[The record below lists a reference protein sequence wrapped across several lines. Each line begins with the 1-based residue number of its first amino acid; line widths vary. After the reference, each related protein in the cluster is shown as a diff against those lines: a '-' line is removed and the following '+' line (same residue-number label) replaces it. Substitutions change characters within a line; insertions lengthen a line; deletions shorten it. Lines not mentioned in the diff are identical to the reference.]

1 MKVLI
6 ERFLLHIKSQLNFSR
21 HTVRAYAADLAG
33 FAAYADSEGA
43 EFPGGF
49 DRHLMRAYMAMLQ
62 EDRKNSRNTVIRK
75 VSSARSFI
83 RWLIAEGKLESDP
96 FALLRA
102 PKKEKRL
109 PRFLTEGEV
118 RKLYDYNAPASAG
131 GAVRHGVIG
140 QAGVKAALAPR
151 DYAILALLYSA
162 GLRRSEVTGLNIGDV
177 DFYSGFARVMGKG
190 SKERLVPVGDKA
202 LESLRAYL
210 SSRPEGRAPARPL
223 FLNARGGRLSGH
235 GLALIV
241 KKLARQARFARSLNP
256 HALRHSFATHLLDHG
271 CDLRSLQ
278 EMLGHKN
285 LETTQLYTHVSL
297 ERLKEVYDKAHPRS
311 PKKGRG

>member
-21 HTVRAYAADLAG
+21 HTVRAYAADLAE

-43 EFPGGF
+43 EFPAGF

-62 EDRKNSRNTVIRK
+62 EDRKNSRNTIIRK

-118 RKLYDYNAPASAG
+118 RKLYDYNAPGAAPAG
-131 GAVRHGVIG
+131 E
-140 QAGVKAALAPR
+140 KKPLAPR

-210 SSRPEGRAPARPL
+210 ASRPEGRVPSRPL

-271 CDLRSLQ
+271 CDLRSVQ

-285 LETTQLYTHVSL
+285 LETTQVYTHVSL
-297 ERLKEVYDKAHPRS
+297 ERLKAVYEKAHPRS
-311 PKKGRG
+311 GKKGGG

>member
-21 HTVRAYAADLAG
+21 HTVRAYASDLAE
-33 FAAYADSEGA
+33 FAAYAEAEGA
-43 EFPGGF
+43 EFPAGF
-49 DRHLMRAYMAMLQ
+49 DRYLMRAYMAMLQ
-62 EDRKNSRNTVIRK
+62 EDRKNSRNTIIRK

-83 RWLIAEGKLESDP
+83 RWLIAEGELESDP

-118 RKLYDYNAPASAG
+118 RKLYDYNAPVSG
-131 GAVRHGVIG
+131 RDTLRHGVPVPS
-140 QAGVKAALAPR
+140 APLAPR

-162 GLRRSEVTGLNIGDV
+162 GLRRSEVTGLNVGDV

-210 SSRPEGRAPARPL
+210 ASRPEGRAPARPL

-235 GLALIV
+235 GVALIV
-241 KKLARQARFARSLNP
+241 KKMARQARFARGLNP

-271 CDLRSLQ
+271 CDLRSVQ

-285 LETTQLYTHVSL
+285 LETTQVYTHVSL

-311 PKKGRG
+311 RKKGGG

>member
-21 HTVRAYAADLAG
+21 HTVRAYAADLAE
-33 FAAYADSEGA
+33 FSAYAEAEGA
-43 EFPGGF
+43 EFPAGF

-109 PRFLTEGEV
+109 PHFLTEGEV
-118 RKLYDYNAPASAG
+118 RKLYDYNAPAAAPAG
-131 GAVRHGVIG
+131 EG
-140 QAGVKAALAPR
+140 KKPLAPR

-202 LESLRAYL
+202 LEAIRAYL
-210 SSRPEGRAPARPL
+210 ASRPEGRAPARPL

-235 GLALIV
+235 GVALIV
-241 KKLARQARFARSLNP
+241 RKLARQARFARSLNP

-271 CDLRSLQ
+271 CDLRSVQ

-285 LETTQLYTHVSL
+285 LETTQIYTHVSL

-311 PKKGRG
+311 SKKGGG

>member
-21 HTVRAYAADLAG
+21 HTVRAYAADLAE
-33 FAAYADSEGA
+33 FDAYARAEGA

-62 EDRKNSRNTVIRK
+62 EKKNSRNTVIRK

-118 RKLYDYNAPASAG
+118 RKLYDYNEPGAAAG
-131 GAVRHGVIG
+131 GGKRP
-140 QAGVKAALAPR
+140 LAPR
-151 DYAILALLYSA
+151 DYALLALLYSA
-162 GLRRSEVTGLNIGDV
+162 GLRRSEVTGLNVGDV

-202 LESLRAYL
+202 LEALRGYL
-210 SSRPEGRAPARPL
+210 ASRPEGRAPARPL

-271 CDLRSLQ
+271 CDLRSVQ

-285 LETTQLYTHVSL
+285 LETTQIYTHVSL
-297 ERLKEVYDKAHPRS
+297 ERLKEVYEKAHPRS
-311 PKKGRG
+311 PKKGGA

>member
-21 HTVRAYAADLAG
+21 HTVRAYAADLAE
-33 FAAYADSEGA
+33 FAAYAGAEGA

-62 EDRKNSRNTVIRK
+62 EKKNSRNTVIRK
-75 VSSARSFI
+75 VSSLRSFI
-83 RWLIAEGKLESDP
+83 RWLISEGKLESDP

-118 RKLYDYNAPASAG
+118 RKLYDYNAPGAAPAG
-131 GAVRHGVIG
+131 ERRP
-140 QAGVKAALAPR
+140 LAPR
-151 DYAILALLYSA
+151 DYALLTLLYSA
-162 GLRRSEVTGLNIGDV
+162 GLRRSEVSGLNIGDV

-202 LESLRAYL
+202 LEALRAYL
-210 SSRPEGRAPARPL
+210 ASRPEGRAPARPL

-241 KKLARQARFARSLNP
+241 RKLARQARFARSLNP

-271 CDLRSLQ
+271 CDLRSVQ

-285 LETTQLYTHVSL
+285 LETTQIYTHVSL

-311 PKKGRG
+311 GKKGGA